1 MKLVVANSQEIAH
14 LKSLDLIGTQQMIA
28 IDIIYSWESE
38 GLVNDSSEILSLGY
52 WRNLGAIKRNT
63 KVKVKI

>member
-1 MKLVVANSQEIAH
+1 
-14 LKSLDLIGTQQMIA
+14 MIA